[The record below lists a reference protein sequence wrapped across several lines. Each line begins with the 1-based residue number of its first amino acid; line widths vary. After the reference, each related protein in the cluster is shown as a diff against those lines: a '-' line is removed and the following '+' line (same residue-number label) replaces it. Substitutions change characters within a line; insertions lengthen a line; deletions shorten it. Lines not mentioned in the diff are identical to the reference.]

1 MKDGFWHR
9 GRTIILPLELIILPE
24 GLLFRAPFSEPY
36 MLGYVAP
43 YMEPSVSTSTNME
56 AAFGRLHNSGA
67 GAFGARPTVVESIV
81 VDGEIDGSMY
91 GATYPSIY
99 GSENGARNNNPSGRI
114 INSGGRIIVRPLV
127 YILECRLVEI
137 LDSSVK
143 SVPYGDYHLWIVRR
157 IQ

>member
-1 MKDGFWHR
+1 
-9 GRTIILPLELIILPE
+9 
-24 GLLFRAPFSEPY
+24 
-36 MLGYVAP
+36 MLANP
-43 YMEPSVSTSTNME
+43 PPPIME

-127 YILECRLVEI
+127 NYNFGHESGPHGSPRHDTLSQRSATPPRSFL
-137 LDSSVK
+137 SPSQAPFSTQK
-143 SVPYGDYHLWIVRR
+143 SKRSRKSAKSKKKI
-157 IQ
+157 